1 MLVVSQ
7 LVFVAYIK
15 LIYGYNFVAPLNVT
29 SEKKL
34 RTRIFDFVSLESSS
48 PGQFLGI
55 VY

>member
-29 SEKKL
+29 TEKNL
-34 RTRIFDFVSLESSS
+34 PTPIFDFVSLESSS